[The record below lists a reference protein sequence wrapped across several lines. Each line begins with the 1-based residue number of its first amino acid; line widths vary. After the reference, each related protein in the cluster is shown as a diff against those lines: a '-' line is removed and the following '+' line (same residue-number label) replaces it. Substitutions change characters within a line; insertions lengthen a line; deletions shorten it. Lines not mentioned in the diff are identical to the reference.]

1 MSLVP
6 ASLQRLMFGGR
17 STRRGARVI
26 RRVSPD
32 PPRLSY
38 LWQFI
43 RGLLFTQFLLFAT
56 WNNSGY
62 SYVGWVTGAAHFTAL
77 MAVAGI
83 ALLIAHVIVIR
94 IAYVA
99 LGYAGILGASGLLAA
114 LTLIGWQ
121 LDLIDLDEITHHV
134 AFWLINVA
142 SIESIGVSWAR
153 YQMRLS
159 GERDVLKSPP

>member
-1 MSLVP
+1 MALVP
-6 ASLQRLMFGGR
+6 ASLQHLMPGGR
-17 STRRGARVI
+17 VTRHDTPVI
-26 RRVSPD
+26 HRVSPD
-32 PPRLSY
+32 PPRFSY

-62 SYVGWVTGAAHFTAL
+62 SYVGWVTGAAEFTAL

-83 ALLIAHVIVIR
+83 ALLIAHVTVVR

-99 LGYAGILGASGLLAA
+99 LGYPGIFAASGLLAA
-114 LTLIGWQ
+114 LTLISWQ
-121 LDLIDLDEITHHV
+121 LDLINLNEVTHHV
-134 AFWLINVA
+134 AFWLVNVA
-142 SIESIGVSWAR
+142 AIESIGVSWAR

>member
-1 MSLVP
+1 MALVP
-6 ASLQRLMFGGR
+6 ATLQRLMFG
-17 STRRGARVI
+17 SPATRRGARVI

-38 LWQFI
+38 LWQFA
-43 RGLLFTQFLLFAT
+43 RGLLFTQFLLFGT

-62 SYVGWVTGAAHFTAL
+62 SYVGWVTGAEHFTAL

-99 LGYAGILGASGLLAA
+99 LGYPGIVAVSGLLAA
-114 LTLIGWQ
+114 LTLIAWQ
-121 LDLIDLDEITHHV
+121 LDLFELDEITHHV

-142 SIESIGVSWAR
+142 AIESVGVSWAR